1 MRHTLS
7 VRGPRPASSHP
18 RGAAPHFLPAASRT
32 RAAARAGRTPGT
44 GPTNTPRSPLT
55 RPRPPT
61 PYLRRGGE
69 KRRHTTCARR
79 SASLRARNRRR
90 RRDTTPRPA
99 GGVGGAQPTLLT
111 ASTPPTERGTST
123 ASRLGPGARH
133 IQTGPER
140 QRTGEERRGQER
152 PHRSASG
159 IWKGDLERSRG
170 TGKGPTE
177 THSRDR
183 RGTRRTRRDGIPPRR
198 RGRDR
203 PRATSP
209 HTGALA
215 SEGRLPR
222 QGTTAP
228 PTPRGRGRGSAV
240 EPEDAAPLPP
250 RHRQRAGWR
259 SEGPA
264 GRARRA
270 GPFAMNVRPSSG
282 AA

>member
-1 MRHTLS
+1 MRSPFSLPPGAEPEEAAGHHPAPRR
-7 VRGPRPASSHP
+7 RG
-18 RGAAPHFLPAASRT
+18 RGS
-32 RAAARAGRTPGT
+32 
-44 GPTNTPRSPLT
+44 PTNASYRLDPPPRNEERAPPLASDPARGT
-55 RPRPPT
+55 YRRAQNGSERGRSDEDRSDPTARPR
-61 PYLRRGGE
+61 
-69 KRRHTTCARR
+69 
-79 SASLRARNRRR
+79 
-90 RRDTTPRPA
+90 
-99 GGVGGAQPTLLT
+99 
-111 ASTPPTERGTST
+111 
-123 ASRLGPGARH
+123 
-133 IQTGPER
+133 
-140 QRTGEERRGQER
+140 
-152 PHRSASG
+152 ASG
-159 IWKGDLERSRG
+159 KGDLERSRG